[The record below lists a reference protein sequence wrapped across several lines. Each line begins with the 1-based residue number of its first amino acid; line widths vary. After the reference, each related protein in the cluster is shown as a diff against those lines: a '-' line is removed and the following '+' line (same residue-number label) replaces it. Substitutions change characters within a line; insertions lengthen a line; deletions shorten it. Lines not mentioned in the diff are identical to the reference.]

1 MCVYDSLLGV
11 WLTGFCFLVLN
22 YAIGLCVMGERI
34 PPGSYFQYPPPAVPA
49 SPIRSTSLPSD
60 RERLVQHLEPS
71 VFSAIPFGFVI
82 HRYTLKLGA
91 FTLDIP
97 VLVRMA

>member
-1 MCVYDSLLGV
+1 M
-11 WLTGFCFLVLN
+11 VLN
-22 YAIGLCVMGERI
+22 YAVGLCVMGERI

-60 RERLVQHLEPS
+60 RERFVQHLELS
-71 VFSAIPFGFVI
+71 VSSAILFGFVI
-82 HRYTLKLGA
+82 HRYMYKLGA

-97 VLVRMA
+97 VLVRMS